1 MRKAAVRPPVMI
13 SDRPMPAAII
23 NPVNI
28 NPAFQ
33 AFRFNRF
40 FFLKMVLY

>member
-13 SDRPMPAAII
+13 SAIPMLAAII

-33 AFRFNRF
+33 AFSFNRF